1 MSAFEANVG
10 KSRMSKCFF
19 RVSAKL
25 SSCLVAT
32 TSTNGAS
39 SSTFSFNFLPR
50 FEAPAEAAALFD
62 PFGGGLAVVTDEM

>member
-25 SSCLVAT
+25 SSFLVAT

-39 SSTFSFNFLPR
+39 SSTFSFNFLL
-50 FEAPAEAAALFD
+50 AEAAALFE
-62 PFGGGLAVVTDEM
+62 PFAGGLAVVTEEM